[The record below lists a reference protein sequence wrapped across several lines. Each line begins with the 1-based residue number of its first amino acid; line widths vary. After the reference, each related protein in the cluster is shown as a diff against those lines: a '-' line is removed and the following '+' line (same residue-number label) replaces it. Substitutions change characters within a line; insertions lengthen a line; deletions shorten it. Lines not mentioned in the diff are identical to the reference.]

1 MSPLN
6 KRLPRELRHN
16 LGKYLG
22 LFLLISLTIAM
33 VSGYLVAA
41 RSIQRVIAEARAEA
55 TPEDFSFATQFKASD
70 AAIRS
75 VEELGSVRAVH
86 ENFYSDVPLALPGD
100 SAECTV
106 RLYENRTD
114 FDQAIYHEGTAPER
128 ADEIAIDRTFAKN
141 HGLSLGD
148 GLTVAGRTMT
158 VSGIMVLTDYE
169 ALVKKNTD
177 LMFDAQTFTV
187 SQVTDGAFDELAAG
201 TIYDYAVV
209 LAGADADMSLV
220 DRTDLERDAADA
232 LADHGATVVDLVDRE
247 SNSSMTY
254 ADDDIAGDQVGWVVI
269 CAILLVVCAFVFVV
283 LTNATI
289 EEESAVIGTLLASGY
304 RKGELIRH
312 YLAAP
317 TIVGVL
323 AAVVGN
329 AVGYGV
335 VIDLMSGLYYRSY
348 SLPPYHT
355 YFSAE
360 VFVMTTVVPVVM
372 LVAITFLGIARK
384 LSATPLAFLRREVG
398 RRARRSS
405 LALPERWGFVPR
417 FRARVFLRN
426 ASHFAVLFVGI
437 MFSSLLLLFGLCM
450 LPLVRHYSE
459 QMADSVPAEHVYMLK
474 APLEIDVNAAERGW
488 AVAADELLDYEK
500 PADELSREDYLEL
513 VGRAAHLQGDDRVR
527 RGHVL
532 NTLVNP
538 DHVVEDAEKFVAT
551 TLDVARLRSE
561 KSEQVTVYGVEV
573 GSKYFAFDVS
583 GGKIVVGA
591 GLAKK
596 CALEPGRQATF
607 TDRYTGDTFELAPD
621 VVAGEPT
628 DMNVYM
634 SRATYAEVFDEDVDY
649 FNGYASAEP
658 LKLNGRYVASEMTP
672 AQMAEI
678 ANQMEDSM
686 GSIMSMIMWLAV
698 PITIVL
704 IYLLTKTVIDRSAR
718 YISYMKVFGYRNAE
732 VTNLYVRSITIT
744 VLASLV
750 LSLPLVYWLVSLLM
764 EVVMADYA
772 GNIELWVP
780 WYLLLE
786 VIGIGA
792 AAYAV
797 VAVVHVWRIRRINLS
812 DAMKVQE

>member
-1 MSPLN
+1 MSPIN

-16 LGKYLG
+16 LGRYLG
-22 LFLLISLTIAM
+22 LFVLIALTIAM

-41 RSIQRVIAEARAEA
+41 KSIERRIAETREEV
-55 TPEDFSFATQFKASD
+55 TLEDFGFATQFKASD
-70 AAIRS
+70 AAIRA
-75 VEELGSVRAVH
+75 VEDLSSGSVVH
-86 ENFYSDVPLALPGD
+86 ENFYSDVSLALSGD
-100 SAECTV
+100 GAACTA
-106 RLYENRTD
+106 RLYKNRVD
-114 FDQAIYHEGTAPER
+114 FNQAIYYTGHAPE
-128 ADEIAIDRTFAKN
+128 AEGEIALDKTFSAN
-141 HGLSLGD
+141 HGLSVGSTV
-148 GLTVAGRTMT
+148 TVAGRRMT

-169 ALVKKNTD
+169 ALIKKNTD
-177 LMFDAQTFTV
+177 LIFDAQTFTV
-187 SQVTDGAFDELAAG
+187 AQVTDTAFDELAAG
-201 TIYDYAVV
+201 TIYNYAVV
-209 LAGADADMSLV
+209 LGGADADMSLA

-232 LADHGATVVDLVDRE
+232 LAKGGAKVVDLVDRE
-247 SNSSMTY
+247 SNNSMTY
-254 ADDDIAGDQVGWVVI
+254 ADDDIEGDQVGWVVI

-289 EEESAVIGTLLASGY
+289 EEESATIGTLLASGY

-323 AAVVGN
+323 AAAVGN
-329 AVGYGV
+329 AVGYGAV
-335 VIDLMSGLYYRSY
+335 VDLMSGLYYRSY
-348 SLPPYHT
+348 SLPPYRT
-355 YFSAE
+355 YFSGE
-360 VFVMTTVVPVVM
+360 VFAMTTVVPVVM

-398 RRARRSS
+398 RRSHRSS
-405 LALPERWGFVPR
+405 LALPERWGFVTR
-417 FRARVFLRN
+417 FRSRVFLRN

-450 LPLVRHYSE
+450 LPLIRHYAG

-488 AVAADELLDYEK
+488 AVAADRLLDFER
-500 PADELSREDYLEL
+500 PADELSREDYLDL
-513 VGRAAHLQGDDRVR
+513 VGRAAMLQGDERVR
-527 RGHVL
+527 QGHVL
-532 NTLVNP
+532 NTKTNP
-538 DHVVEDAEKFVAT
+538 EHVVEDAEKFVAT

-561 KSEQVTVYGVEV
+561 KSEQVTVYGVKT
-573 GSKYFAFDVS
+573 GSKYFKYDVS
-583 GGKIVVGA
+583 GGKIVIGA

-596 CALEPGRQATF
+596 CGLAPGRQATF
-607 TDRYTGDTFELAPD
+607 TDRYTGDTYVLAPD

-634 SRATYAEVFDEDVDY
+634 SRATYAEVFGEDVDY
-649 FNGYASAEP
+649 FNGYVSNEP
-658 LKLNGRYVASEMTP
+658 LRLNDRYVASEMTP
-672 AQMAEI
+672 GQMVEI

-698 PITIVL
+698 PISIVL

-718 YISYMKVFGYRNAE
+718 YISYMKVFGYRNKE

-792 AAYAV
+792 VAYAL
-797 VAVVHVWRIRRINLS
+797 VAVVHVWHIRRISLS